1 MKITRIIWFLI
12 MITAGIALGLY
23 YTWIINPLKFIDA
36 TFYDLRQDY
45 KADYV
50 LMVAEI
56 YNEEPILFQTILRLD
71 RLLEESAEKA
81 VENAISNA
89 EKLGYPETDL
99 DLLYQLNDALG
110 GNIEETKEP
119 EEMFIQYSVP
129 EVTVESLE
137 NPSETVIT
145 TPDTPTDNDPFQEG
159 GGNG

>member
-12 MITAGIALGLY
+12 MIAAGTALGLY
-23 YTWIINPLKFIDA
+23 YAWIINPLKFVDA

-50 LMVAEI
+50 LMTAEI
-56 YNEEPILFQTILRLD
+56 YNEEPVLFQTILRLD

-89 EKLGYPETDL
+89 EKLGYTKADL
-99 DLLYQLNDALG
+99 DLLYQLNDAIG
-110 GNIEETKEP
+110 GDREETKEP
-119 EEMFIQYSVP
+119 EEMYIEYSVP
-129 EVTVESLE
+129 EVTVESTE
-137 NPSETVIT
+137 NPSETIVT
-145 TPDTPTDNDPFQEG
+145 TPDTSDNNPFQED